1 MITEQDMAI
10 IARAFRALE
19 GKVRGKYKAV
29 LNFNG
34 IESARITLYDR
45 EYNMAFCH
53 DWQTGDSAASFV
65 GALETRLNATDIINK

>member
-19 GKVRGKYKAV
+19 SKTRGVYKAV
-29 LNFNG
+29 LNFDG
-34 IESARITLYDR
+34 IESVRITLYDK
-45 EYNMAFCH
+45 EYNVAFSH

-65 GALETRLNATDIINK
+65 GALETRLSMSEIINK